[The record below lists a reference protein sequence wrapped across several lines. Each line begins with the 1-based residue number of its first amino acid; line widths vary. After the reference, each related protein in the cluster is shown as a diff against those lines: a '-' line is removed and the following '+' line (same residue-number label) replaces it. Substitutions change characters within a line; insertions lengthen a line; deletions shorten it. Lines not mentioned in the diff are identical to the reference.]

1 MSTRLALAALVL
13 ALGAAVFATRVS
25 GRMADFEVYW
35 RSGERALHAEPL
47 YRAEDGHYQFK
58 YLPAFAV
65 LSIPLALL
73 PLDAAKPLWFALSGA
88 LLVALLALSL
98 RLLPDRRAPAAF
110 LVAATL
116 VTMAKFYGHELVLGQ
131 VNLLLG
137 ATVLAAIHLH
147 LRGRGAAAGLLIALA
162 VVIKPYAVLF
172 VPWLAAARAR
182 AALAAAAA
190 GLAAALLLPVAV
202 YGVTGTV
209 ALHVAWWRTVAESTA
224 PNLLNADNISLAGM
238 YAKWLGPGDA
248 AARLAAGTAV
258 VLVLAAAAVV
268 RRRTDVR
275 EPSGLEAA
283 ILLTL
288 IPLLSPQGWDY
299 VLLLSTPAVMYVLNY
314 RRELPP
320 GLRVAALA
328 ALATVAFSLYDVM
341 GRDAYARF
349 MSLSI
354 ITVCYLIV
362 TAALV
367 ALRMRR
373 VA

>member
-1 MSTRLALAALVL
+1 MSTRLALAAVAL

-35 RSGERALHAEPL
+35 RAGERALQAAPL
-47 YRAEDGHYQFK
+47 YQADDGHYQFK
-58 YLPAFAV
+58 YLPAFAM
-65 LSIPLALL
+65 LSVPLAAL
-73 PLDAAKPLWFALSGA
+73 PLDSAKLLWFVLSVA
-88 LLVALLALSL
+88 LLVVLLALSL
-98 RLLPDRRAPAAF
+98 HLLPERRAPAA
-110 LVAATL
+110 LL
-116 VTMAKFYGHELVLGQ
+116 VTAAVVAMAKFYGHELVLGQ

-137 ATVLAAIHLH
+137 ATVLAAIHCER
-147 LRGRGAAAGLLIALA
+147 RGRAAAGGLLIALA

-172 VPWLAAARAR
+172 VPWLASVRAWG
-182 AALAAAAA
+182 ALAAAAA
-190 GLAAALLLPVAV
+190 GLAAALLAPVAL

-209 ALHVAWWRTVAESTA
+209 ALHLAWWRTVTESTA

-248 AARLAAGTAV
+248 AARLATGTGV
-258 VLVLAAAAVV
+258 LLVLAAAAAV
-268 RRRTDVR
+268 RVRAAVR

-299 VLLLSTPAVMYVLNY
+299 VLLLSTPAVMYVVNY
-314 RRELPP
+314 RRELPSA
-320 GLRVAALA
+320 LRTAALA
-328 ALATVAFSLYDVM
+328 ALAVVAFSLYDVL

-349 MSLSI
+349 MNLSV
-354 ITVCYLIV
+354 ITVCYLVV
-362 TAALV
+362 TGALV
-367 ALRMRR
+367 ALRARR